1 MKILVLNSYG
11 VQQRDRP
18 DNWIRSAD
26 FESSDA
32 HLESRIEEQSVYS
45 VPAGEMFIG
54 PSHTQLRE
62 GLNQIRAHEQYG
74 ETTLDLYFPW
84 YVYRVDRQRIPV
96 SENDHIVHFDI
107 LPGSRNYDVSGFLE
121 SMVALIEGYD
131 LVFSIL
137 RREDIVRLRCIF
149 EVDRATTLIFLLAK
163 SHKHV
168 VNEGLPNL
176 HVVKT
181 GSDLANQLDGAT
193 GYNLKG
199 FVLKKLCEA
208 ACRDGFQVFEQ
219 VKQDPQQLI
228 EIVQNQ

>member
-1 MKILVLNSYG
+1 MVRRRLICIFHGMSIVLTDKG
-11 VQQRDRP
+11 FP
-18 DNWIRSAD
+18 LAK
-26 FESSDA
+26 
-32 HLESRIEEQSVYS
+32 
-45 VPAGEMFIG
+45 
-54 PSHTQLRE
+54 
-62 GLNQIRAHEQYG
+62 
-74 ETTLDLYFPW
+74 TT
-84 YVYRVDRQRIPV
+84 
-96 SENDHIVHFDI
+96 HIVHFDI
-107 LPGSRNYDVSGFLE
+107 LPGSRNYDVSGFLG

-137 RREDIVRLRCIF
+137 RREDIVRLKGIF
-149 EVDRATTLIFLLAK
+149 EVERATTLIFLLAK
-163 SHKHV
+163 SHRHV
-168 VNEGLPNL
+168 VNEDLPNL

-228 EIVQNQ
+228 EIVQNQSEWLS